1 MISPKLKK
9 ILSGI
14 MIAGDILLGA
24 VFFADLISGGDPS
37 VNLFLLGFLGT
48 DALLSLDYIS
58 RISKEE
64 REALEKEVRERR
76 YVRPDQKL
84 DAKMAQEISESRE
97 ALDHIEEMSPEELAE
112 LLQKHEPEEQEL
124 YERRRR

>member
-1 MISPKLKK
+1 
-9 ILSGI
+9 

-24 VFFADLISGGDPS
+24 VFLADLISGGDPS

>member
-1 MISPKLKK
+1 
-9 ILSGI
+9 

-64 REALEKEVRERR
+64 SFL
-76 YVRPDQKL
+76 
-84 DAKMAQEISESRE
+84 
-97 ALDHIEEMSPEELAE
+97 
-112 LLQKHEPEEQEL
+112 
-124 YERRRR
+124 